1 MGHLF
6 QVGCREGTLVG
17 ITFGLFM
24 AMEIGKGK
32 GKYVIIDI

>member
-1 MGHLF
+1 MGYVF
-6 QVGCREGTLVG
+6 QAECWANSLVG

-32 GKYVIIDI
+32 EVITEI